1 MHVFKVKLM
10 AVDWKIFSY
19 KGVVIFNALYKE
31 WLEFSK
37 TLFNTPAENFK
48 KKKKIVHHL
57 DFSQKLRAP
66 AGSSSCFL

>member
-48 KKKKIVHHL
+48 KKKK
-57 DFSQKLRAP
+57 
-66 AGSSSCFL
+66 